1 MSMTMTTP
9 FFQEREDI
17 HGHGD
22 HPLFSRRVRVTMT
35 ISSFS
40 QIVVGGD
47 HGNHLPHK
55 GVEIKLGQ
63 FKCKPCQMEKAWYEA
78 L

>member
-1 MSMTMTTP
+1 
-9 FFQEREDI
+9 
-17 HGHGD
+17 
-22 HPLFSRRVRVTMT
+22 MT

>member
-1 MSMTMTTP
+1 MTMTP
-9 FFQEREDI
+9 IPSASKCKKGNEI
-17 HGHGD
+17 
-22 HPLFSRRVRVTMT
+22 VMAT

-40 QIVVGGD
+40 QMVVGGGY
-47 HGNHLPHK
+47 GNHFPHK